1 MHINHTQRQKEKM
14 QFKVLNIF
22 QCSFFFHF
30 KFEKC
35 KTAWVDLTVINSSI
49 QHEASTKETVWSIG
63 RCFDA
68 GKIMRHLKQL

>member
-14 QFKVLNIF
+14 QF
-22 QCSFFFHF
+22 F